1 MAIPDIFSDDPPTE
15 RLASYFEE
23 LYEYLVEQGVPEECL
38 PSPWHVLRRVTK
50 AIDQELLREWLDAYS
65 AVESEIEDDEDD
77 DSVQDEESQPKP
89 RGKKR
94 PRPSYLRALE
104 TDPDPD
110 PDPKGD
116 RGHNDGEAA
125 SGEEGS

>member
-50 AIDQELLREWLDAYS
+50 AIDHELLREWLDAYA
-65 AVESEIEDDEDD
+65 AVEAEIEDDEDD
-77 DSVQDEESQPKP
+77 EDEPFEGSRP
-89 RGKKR
+89 RGRAR
-94 PRPSYLRALE
+94 PRPSYLVALD
-104 TDPDPD
+104 TAAFDDKKPGPDD
-110 PDPKGD
+110 E
-116 RGHNDGEAA
+116 EAV
-125 SGEEGS
+125 SGEDT